1 MTWEL
6 WAAFVAATVVLLAV
20 PGPTVALVVSYAV
33 AGGRR
38 SAWATI
44 PGVTLGDTIALTV
57 SLAGAGAVLAAS
69 ATLFTV
75 LKLAG
80 AGYLIWLGWQRWRLA
95 WRGSK
100 AMAVAPVKPESG
112 RRMFWNCTLVTA
124 LNPKGITFFVAF
136 LPQFVNPAQP
146 VLGQFVALGATFT
159 FLAATMMLGYALLAG
174 AVSAQR
180 QALVR
185 AGNWIAGGFLIG
197 AGLMTAAVRRTS

>member
-6 WAAFVAATVVLLAV
+6 WAAFVAATIVLLAV

-38 SAWATI
+38 TAWASV
-44 PGVTLGDTIALTV
+44 PGIALGDLIAMTV

-80 AGYLIWLGWQRWRLA
+80 AGYLIWLGLQRWRLA
-95 WRGSK
+95 WQGGG
-100 AMAVAPVKPESG
+100 AQPVAARVPESG
-112 RRMFWNCTLVTA
+112 RRMFWNCAVVTA

-136 LPQFVNPAQP
+136 VPQFIDPSQP
-146 VLGQFVALGATFT
+146 VLGQFVVLEATFVG
-159 FLAATMMLGYALLAG
+159 LAATMMLAYAMLAG
-174 AVSAQR
+174 SVSAR
-180 QALVR
+180 RGSLVR
-185 AGNWIAGGFLIG
+185 LGNWVAGSCLIG
-197 AGLMTAAVRRTS
+197 AGLVTAVARRA